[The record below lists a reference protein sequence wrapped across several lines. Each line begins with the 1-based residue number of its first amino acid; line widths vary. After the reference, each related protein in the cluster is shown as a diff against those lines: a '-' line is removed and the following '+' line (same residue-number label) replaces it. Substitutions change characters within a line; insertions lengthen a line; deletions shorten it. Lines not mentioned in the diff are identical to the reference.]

1 MSKIRYI
8 YYNVA
13 LIASMMLWA
22 ACSSDSDAVTDG
34 LDAPNDGMSKVTL
47 RIGTADSRGSST
59 RATWKDDNATDD
71 EMMNIWVVVIADASN
86 KAEKVFACKPS
97 VDAEH
102 EIDVVAE
109 DIELPNGTHHF
120 YSFANMSVAKVKE
133 LLRITTLT
141 MDEPSNDGVVVE
153 ATEVSGTI
161 NVDNVSV
168 AVAGNNFK
176 TGVDNGFGST
186 GIPMSNKQTVTISEN
201 GTKDLIVIRMLAKM
215 KLEIT
220 NMTGANVILRN
231 IAISNITGNPED
243 GKTNLKLLPNLKEG
257 ADDMNYYHG
266 DIQPN
271 LSSEVITG
279 VFSPALTEEQTIG
292 NDEKKS
298 ITFYINESAEPKN
311 SEKLFELTLTF
322 NNGEYRYAVIDNSNA
337 ESDDTGKWN
346 YIARN
351 DYRIIPITLDDYKL
365 ELVPYDFPPI
375 GVLPVS
381 VRTLDES
388 KNLYE
393 MTFHDY
399 GHFHFVPKVT
409 KMSDNSSVP
418 YNAGG
423 TDGAYW
429 TLNTDWANSWL
440 TYDTFGGTLSTDGN
454 PGGFYVVETTPSTVD
469 GSENGGIPVLDTQ
482 TTWNGFSPFIFG
494 NIAKPSSDG
503 EKSVYHEFKVKL
515 HTPTYERY
523 MIYRFNVVLSADRML
538 SPAKRNA
545 LPRRPH

>member
-13 LIASMMLWA
+13 LIALVMLLA
-22 ACSSDSDAVTDG
+22 ACSSNDDAVTDG
-34 LDAPNDGMSKVTL
+34 TDVSHDGISKVTL

-59 RATWKDDNATDD
+59 RATWKDNNATND

-86 KAEKVFACKPS
+86 KAEKVFACKHS
-97 VDAEH
+97 AEAER

-109 DIELPNGTHHF
+109 DIELPNGTHHL
-120 YSFANMSVAKVKE
+120 YSFANMSVEKVME
-133 LLRITTLT
+133 LLDITFTLPTLT
-141 MDEPSNDGVVVE
+141 DDGTVAE
-153 ATEVSGTI
+153 AIGVSGTVMADKPVTVI
-161 NVDNVSV
+161 
-168 AVAGNNFK
+168 GNGFDPMAE
-176 TGVDNGFGST
+176 DNGFGAK
-186 GIPMSNKQTVTISEN
+186 GIPMSNKQTFTITGN
-201 GTKDLIVIRMLAKM
+201 VTKDLIVVRMLAKM
-215 KLEIT
+215 KLDIT
-220 NMTGANVILRN
+220 NKTGANVILKN
-231 IAISNITGNPED
+231 IAISNITDNPKD
-243 GKTNLKLLPNLKEG
+243 GETNLKLLPNLPEG

-271 LSSEVITG
+271 LSSEVTTG

-311 SEKLFELTLTF
+311 NEKLFELTLTF
-322 NNGEYRYAVIDNSNA
+322 NNGEYRYSVIDNSNA

-399 GHFHFVPKVT
+399 GHFHLVPKVT

-523 MIYRFNVVLSADRML
+523 MIYRFNMVLSADRML

-545 LPRRPH
+545 LSHRPH

>member
-13 LIASMMLWA
+13 LIALIMLGA
-22 ACSSDSDAVTDG
+22 ACSSDGDAVTDG
-34 LDAPNDGMSKVTL
+34 PDAPNDGMSKVTL
-47 RIGTADSRGSST
+47 RIGTADSRGGST
-59 RATWKDDNATDD
+59 RAGYPS
-71 EMMNIWVVVIADASN
+71 EEGMNIWVVVIADKNDNA
-86 KAEKVFACKPS
+86 KKMLACKTAN
-97 VDAEH
+97 DHYE
-102 EIDVVAE
+102 E
-109 DIELPNGTHHF
+109 DNIETKIELTNGSYNF

-133 LLRITTLT
+133 LLSVTSELADNDLT
-141 MDEPSNDGVVVE
+141 ETGKEVIRDASGKVN
-153 ATEVSGTI
+153 ATGKA
-161 NVDNVSV
+161 V
-168 AVAGNNFK
+168 AVNGNSFNAFDK
-176 TGVDNGFGST
+176 DSNNGFGFY
-186 GIPMSNKQTVTISEN
+186 GIPMSNKQTFEIRGDVE
-201 GTKDLIVIRMLAKM
+201 KDLIVIRMLAKM
-215 KLEIT
+215 KLEIK
-220 NMTGANVILRN
+220 NETGVDVTLKN
-231 IAISNITGNPED
+231 IAISNITGNAED
-243 GKTNLKLLPNLKEG
+243 RKTNLMLLPKLSENG
-257 ADDMNYYHG
+257 ANIDVHVHG

-271 LSSEVITG
+271 LSGDAEKVVFNYSVTG
-279 VFSPALTEEQTIG
+279 DAIEIG
-292 NDEKKS
+292 YRESKD
-298 ITFYINESAEPKN
+298 ITFYINESVAPDDG
-311 SEKLFELTLTF
+311 LFELTLTK
-322 NNGEYRYAVIDNSNA
+322 NNGEYRYAVIDNSN
-337 ESDDTGKWN
+337 DDEDDNGKWN

-365 ELVPYDFPPI
+365 ELIPYDFPPI
-375 GVLPVS
+375 GVLPAS

-399 GHFHFVPKVT
+399 GHFHLVPKVT

-523 MIYRFNVVLSADRML
+523 MIYRFNMVLSADRML
-538 SPAKRNA
+538 SPVKRNA
-545 LPRRPH
+545 LPHRPH

>member
-13 LIASMMLWA
+13 LIAFIMLGA
-22 ACSSDSDAVTDG
+22 ACSSDGDAVTDG
-34 LDAPNDGMSKVTL
+34 PDAPNDGMSKVTL
-47 RIGTADSRGSST
+47 RIGTADSRGGST
-59 RATWKDDNATDD
+59 RAGYPS
-71 EMMNIWVVVIADASN
+71 EEGMNIWVVVIADKNDNA
-86 KAEKVFACKPS
+86 KKMLACKTAN
-97 VDAEH
+97 DHYE
-102 EIDVVAE
+102 E
-109 DIELPNGTHHF
+109 DNIETKIELTNGSYNF

-133 LLRITTLT
+133 LLSVTSELADNDLT
-141 MDEPSNDGVVVE
+141 ETGKEVVRDASGKVN
-153 ATEVSGTI
+153 ATGKA
-161 NVDNVSV
+161 V
-168 AVAGNNFK
+168 AVNGNSFNAFDK
-176 TGVDNGFGST
+176 DSNNDFGFY
-186 GIPMSNKQTVTISEN
+186 GIPMSNKQTFEIRGDVE
-201 GTKDLIVIRMLAKM
+201 KDLIVIRMLAKM
-215 KLEIT
+215 KLEIKNEMGVDVT
-220 NMTGANVILRN
+220 LKN
-231 IAISNITGNPED
+231 IAISNITGNAED
-243 GKTNLKLLPNLKEG
+243 RKTNLMLLPKLSENG
-257 ADDMNYYHG
+257 SNIDVHVHG

-271 LSSEVITG
+271 LSSDAGKVVFNYSVTG
-279 VFSPALTEEQTIG
+279 DGIEIG
-292 NDEKKS
+292 YRESKD
-298 ITFYINESAEPKN
+298 ITFYINESVAPYDG
-311 SEKLFELTLTF
+311 LFELTLTM
-322 NNGEYRYAVIDNSNA
+322 NNGEYRYAVIDNSN
-337 ESDDTGKWN
+337 DDEDDNGKWN

-365 ELVPYDFPPI
+365 ELIPYDFPPI
-375 GVLPVS
+375 GVLPAS

-399 GHFHFVPKVT
+399 GHFHLVPKVT

-429 TLNTDWANSWL
+429 TLNTNWTNSWL

-454 PGGFYVVETTPSTVD
+454 SDGFYVVETTPSTVD

-523 MIYRFNVVLSADRML
+523 MIYRFNMVLSADRML

-545 LPRRPH
+545 LPHRPH

>member
-13 LIASMMLWA
+13 LIALMMLLA
-22 ACSSDSDAVTDG
+22 ACSSNDDVVTDG
-34 LDAPNDGMSKVTL
+34 PDAPNDGMSKVTL

-59 RATWKDDNATDD
+59 RATWQDNNATND

-97 VDAEH
+97 AEAER

-109 DIELPNGTHHF
+109 NIELPNGTHHL

-133 LLRITTLT
+133 LLGITTLT

-153 ATEVSGTI
+153 AMEVSGTI

-201 GTKDLIVIRMLAKM
+201 GTKDLIVIRMLAKIQ
-215 KLEIT
+215 LQIT
-220 NMTGANVILRN
+220 NNTGADVTLKN
-231 IAISNITGNPED
+231 ICISGITCNPES
-243 GKTNLKLLPNLKEG
+243 GKNNLMLLPKLTSG
-257 ADDMNYYHG
+257 ADDMEANHG

-271 LSSEVITG
+271 LSNDASTAE
-279 VFSPALTEEQTIG
+279 FSLTEEKTIA
-292 NDEKKS
+292 NNAKETID
-298 ITFYINESAEPKN
+298 FYINESAEPKN
-311 SEKLFELTLTF
+311 SEKLFELTLTM
-322 NNGEYRYAVIDNSNA
+322 NNGEYRYAVIDNSN
-337 ESDDTGKWN
+337 DDEDDNGKWN

-393 MTFHDY
+393 MIFHDY
-399 GHFHFVPKVT
+399 GHFHLVPKVT

-469 GSENGGIPVLDTQ
+469 GSENGDIPVLDTQ

-523 MIYRFNVVLSADRML
+523 MIYRFNMVLSADRML

-545 LPRRPH
+545 LSHRPH